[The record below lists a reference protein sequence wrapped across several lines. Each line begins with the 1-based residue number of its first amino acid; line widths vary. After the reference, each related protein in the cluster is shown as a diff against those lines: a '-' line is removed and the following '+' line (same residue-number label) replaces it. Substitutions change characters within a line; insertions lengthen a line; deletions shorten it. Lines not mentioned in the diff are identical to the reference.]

1 MVKVLTIILCVII
14 GGLDITFL
22 YLLIDT
28 IKRIKKVKENEKILD
43 NMLRK

>member
-1 MVKVLTIILCVII
+1 MIKVLTIILCIII

-28 IKRIKKVKENEKILD
+28 IKRIKEIKKNEKILD